1 MQVKNDTRSITGYN
15 QVGDI
20 DINYSILQET
30 NEPAVNISA
39 SLEKAGKRIGN
50 VNAFRDGRLYLSIDQ
65 GNNLSTETVKNI
77 LSTILDDINEKFNE
91 TV

>member
-15 QVGDI
+15 KVGNI

-39 SLEKAGKRIGN
+39 SFEKAGKRLGN
-50 VNAFRDGRLYLSIDQ
+50 VNAYRDGRLYLSMDQ
-65 GNNLSTETVKNI
+65 ANNLQVEDIKSI
-77 LSTILDDINEKFNE
+77 LSTVLDDINEKFNE

>member
-15 QVGDI
+15 KVGNI

-39 SLEKAGKRIGN
+39 SFEKSGKRFGN
-50 VNAFRDGRLYLSIDQ
+50 VNAYRDGRLYLSIDQ
-65 GNNLSTETVKNI
+65 ANHLQVEDIKSILNTV
-77 LSTILDDINEKFNE
+77 LDDINEKFNE